1 MKHYTKLVR
10 PYLIWSLLIIII
22 PLLMI
27 VVYSVTTGGNTLVNI
42 QFTLDSFKKFAEPVY
57 LQVFLKS
64 FQMGLITVGFCFF
77 IGYFLA
83 LSLIHI

>member
-1 MKHYTKLVR
+1 
-10 PYLIWSLLIIII
+10 
-22 PLLMI
+22 MI

-77 IGYFLA
+77 IGYKNFMRREMDRLYRRR
-83 LSLIHI
+83 